1 MGRSYSKGAI
11 SRMAPKVKRGKRAKV
26 KSKSGS
32 PADARKAG
40 GPPTVS
46 AARAPAKSAKKAGEG
61 RNSNAARRNAAIN
74 DAVGRVKRTMSRN
87 R

>member
-1 MGRSYSKGAI
+1 MGRSYSKGAME
-11 SRMAPKVKRGKRAKV
+11 RMAPNVKSGKRAKV
-26 KSKSGS
+26 KAKSAS

-61 RNSNAARRNAAIN
+61 RNANAARRNAAIN
-74 DAVGRVKRTMSRN
+74 DAVSRVKRTMN
-87 R
+87 RKR